1 MPLMSLVISPELCL
15 GSIHSSD
22 VFQGSRYLLIKAR
35 LTPKSRLDDT
45 TSLKGIVSNA
55 LKDEKVNGFQVLLR
69 RSHGMDEMVFRIACQ
84 PGSPEKSSREVQA
97 EMDRVHEEWAK
108 EVAER
113 FVNPLVIEWVSVQDL
128 HFNARSGKLKDIVDL
143 RVI

>member
-1 MPLMSLVISPELCL
+1 MSLIISPELDL
-15 GSIHSSD
+15 GGIHFSD
-22 VFQGSRYLLIKAR
+22 VFQGSRYFIEEAR
-35 LTPKSRLDDT
+35 LIPKSRLDDT
-45 TSLKGIVSNA
+45 TSLKEIVSCA

-69 RSHGMDEMVFRIACQ
+69 RSHGMVEMVFRIACQ
-84 PGSPEKSSREVQA
+84 PEYPEKASQEVQA
-97 EMDRVHEEWAK
+97 EMGRVHEEWAK

-128 HFNARSGKLKDIVDL
+128 HFNARSGKLKEIVDL